1 MPNPSVL
8 TRSPSLSRPPRPL
21 RGVAALAAVLVC
33 GACCAGV
40 AWESWRATCERA
52 LDTLQ
57 AGADLYAQDLR
68 EHLDTRISHLRQI
81 AATLPAKGDASAS
94 LRQALQ
100 LWPGNTNLLLLGTDG
115 RVEASARQP
124 VDYPGMDARLPGD
137 TREAW
142 LGCAGGADRCAL
154 PPVPDP
160 ARPGSWLSAEMLR
173 IAAGRWL
180 VLEHPHLLS
189 PALQALLASYPRA
202 GLTVVRDVDGLPQV
216 GYPISLTPYGQAQRL
231 DLPLRSLLGSGS
243 GSYQGA
249 LGDRDQRSLGAW
261 VRVDG
266 LPYVVIAAVPRAAL
280 LGRWARD
287 LLPYAALLLGLA
299 LIAGWTFLREMR
311 RLRML
316 QNGNAQAMSTLG
328 RLSTLQGFRARTHE
342 LIAAAGA
349 EPELLRDICAAAV
362 ELCGLRLAWIG
373 RIDAQG
379 QLQVVAAAGAT
390 TYLEGLPVAL
400 RAHDEPA
407 EPFGDAWH
415 GGLAQLHEDLSG
427 PGSTWSGRA
436 AAHAMHAAAALPIR
450 RHGRL
455 DAVLSLYWAEAQEF
469 DPEYANVL
477 RDMGEDIGRGL
488 ERLDLI
494 AAQQEALRAH
504 ERQGELMRTV
514 FSQIDVLIASRS
526 ESELLETAC
535 TRLLE
540 GGLFAAAWIGQP
552 DDAGC
557 VRLVAAAGHAR
568 ETLDGLEM
576 RVSQNGADA
585 LSRTWFEGRR
595 AVETDVGSVLIE
607 PWQAYALADCV
618 QEAVTLPLRR
628 SGRLWAML
636 VLVANDSTDLDAIV
650 QDTLLRTAEL
660 ISQALTEI
668 DLKQLLQARESEQ
681 AHLARH
687 DALTGLANRLALE
700 QHLPHAMARARRG
713 GHQLAIGVLD
723 LDDFKPVN
731 DTYGHAAG
739 DRLLQQLATRLQAQL
754 RESDLLARLGGDEFV
769 LVLDELDAAHPRQVL
784 STVLGRLH
792 RAVEE
797 PFELSPGVQAEVGMS
812 MGLALYPEHGDE
824 PDSLLRQADGAL
836 YAAKAAKARR
846 ERWWLLS
853 GEQVDDAQEVELEPY
868 GEAAAELLE
877 KVQSELAQVDDEFL
891 EAFWRQMGPDSANAR
906 IVAMLTE
913 QEVLGLKAHQT
924 RHLRGLL
931 RPDLLREEQELA
943 ALRLGR
949 VHAMIGVDSAAAMAA
964 LSQYG
969 AALQRV
975 SQRLPLRLDARV
987 RLQTL
992 LQQRLA
998 LDLHAMQR
1006 GAVEVQ
1012 HQRQAHLAA
1021 MENQLDAWEQ
1031 SGQLAR
1037 HVVAHL
1043 GELAGICG
1051 VACGRPDADNRYVL
1065 EFGSGEAQGYL
1076 QALRDAGLDLD
1087 FRRGALDGAGA
1098 TQRAWTSGTIATDP
1112 NELAVEAFAP
1122 IARQF
1127 GVRSVAAIPLLDRH
1141 GHVHQVITLLGR
1153 HPGQFEAPAM
1163 RMWLDSAQ
1171 HHLGPAF
1178 QRALG
1183 GPAQQPIAATRRSR
1197 LHDLLYGGG
1206 LRLHVQPLVNL
1217 VTGQPDEVE
1226 VLARLQDGDNVLMPG
1241 GFLEAFGNHEL
1252 RILFRKGLE
1261 LALHWL
1267 RTWDAQGLQVGA
1279 SLNLPPSVLMDP
1291 ECPQWI
1297 AQALEH
1303 SRVDAT
1309 RLHLELLESHEDQ
1322 FDSERRD
1329 QAIASLSRL
1338 GVRLIMDDLGS
1349 GYSSLRRMRS
1359 LPFHT
1364 VKIDQHIV
1372 QQAQGEPVK
1381 TIAFVGALVR
1391 MAQGLNMQ
1399 VTMEGLETPDLVEM
1413 ALALGVER
1421 GQGYALARPMPAEHF
1436 ADWVR
1441 KWHWELDA
1449 GSPDTALGRQALLYS
1464 RDIAP
1469 LDWQRIIVSHQ
1480 QYRDALMRSLDGQG
1494 TPLQWRVV
1502 CRDDACL
1509 LGRWMRRHADT
1520 IWPSTRPVFLR
1531 AQQLHT
1537 EFHRQAGELLRKA
1550 EESRRPDRAMSELA
1564 AGALDRT
1571 SDRLVR
1577 ALHQLSWS
1585 IGAASEQDDAPDAAE
1600 QAAKARLQA

>member
-1 MPNPSVL
+1 M
-8 TRSPSLSRPPRPL
+8 
-21 RGVAALAAVLVC
+21 AALLLC
-33 GACCAGV
+33 GAFCASV
-40 AWESWRATCERA
+40 AWESWRATREHA
-52 LDTLQ
+52 LSTLQ
-57 AGADLYAQDLR
+57 ASADVYAQDLR

-100 LWPGNTNLLLLGTDG
+100 LWPDNSNLLLLGADG
-115 RVEASARQP
+115 RVLASARQP
-124 VDYPGMDARLPGD
+124 AGYPGLDPRLAPA

-142 LGCAGGADRCAL
+142 LACAAGAERCAL
-154 PPVPDP
+154 PPVPDA
-160 ARPGSWLSAEMLR
+160 ARPGRWLSAEMLR
-173 IAAGRWL
+173 IAQDRWL
-180 VLEHPHLLS
+180 VVVHPHLLS
-189 PALQALLASYPRA
+189 PALQALLAAYPQA

-216 GYPISLTPYGQAQRL
+216 GYPVSLTPYGQAQRL

-249 LGDRDQRSLGAW
+249 LGDRGQRSLGAW
-261 VRVDG
+261 VRVNG
-266 LPYVVIAAVPRAAL
+266 LPYVVIAAVPRSAL
-280 LGRWARD
+280 VARWARG
-287 LLPYAALLLGLA
+287 LLPYAALLLGLT
-299 LIAGWTFLREMR
+299 LIAGWMFLLEMR
-311 RLRML
+311 RLLML
-316 QNGNAQAMSTLG
+316 QKSNAQAMFILE
-328 RLSTLQGFRARTHE
+328 RLSTLQSFRARTHE
-342 LIAAAGA
+342 LIAGAGA

-390 TYLEGLPVAL
+390 SYLEGLPVAL
-400 RAHDEPA
+400 RAHEEPA
-407 EPFGDAWH
+407 EPFADAWR
-415 GGLAQLHEDLSG
+415 GGLAQLHDDLAG

-436 AAHAMHAAAALPIR
+436 AAHAVHAAAALPIR

-455 DAVLSLYWAEAQEF
+455 DAVLSLYWSEALDF

-494 AAQQEALRAH
+494 AAQQEALSAH

-526 ESELLETAC
+526 EGELLETAC

-552 DDAGC
+552 DEAGR
-557 VRLVAAAGHAR
+557 VHVVAAAGHAR
-568 ETLDGLEM
+568 ETLDGLEL
-576 RVSQNGADA
+576 RVEQDGADA

-595 AVETDVGSVLIE
+595 AVETEPDSPLIQ
-607 PWQAYALADCV
+607 PWQAYALADCT

-636 VLVANDSTDLDAIV
+636 VLVAIDSTDLDAIV

-784 STVLGRLH
+784 TTVLGRLH
-792 RAVEE
+792 RAVEQ

-836 YAAKAAKARR
+836 YAAKGAKARR
-846 ERWWLLS
+846 QRWWLLS
-853 GEQVDDAQEVELEPY
+853 GEQVDDAQQTELEPY
-868 GEAAAELLE
+868 GEEAAELLE
-877 KVQSELAQVDDEFL
+877 KVQSELAEVDEEFL
-891 EAFWRQMGPDSANAR
+891 EAFWRQMAPDSANAR
-906 IVAMLTE
+906 IVSILTDE
-913 QEVLGLKAHQT
+913 ELLGLKAHQT
-924 RHLRGLL
+924 RHLRALL
-931 RPDLLREEQELA
+931 APRLQREEQESA

-949 VHAMIGVDSAAAMAA
+949 VHAMIGVDSAAAMDT

-969 AALQRV
+969 AALQRAT
-975 SQRLPLRLDARV
+975 QRLPLRLDARV

-992 LQQRLA
+992 LQQRLS

-1006 GAVEVQ
+1006 GALEVQ

-1021 MENQLDAWEQ
+1021 MESRLDAWEQ
-1031 SGQLAR
+1031 SGQLPR

-1043 GELAGICG
+1043 GDLPGVCG

-1065 EFGSGEAQGYL
+1065 EFGHGEAQGYL

-1087 FRRGALDGAGA
+1087 FRRGALERPGA
-1098 TQRAWTSGTIATDP
+1098 TQRAWTSGAISTDA
-1112 NELAVEAFAP
+1112 NELAVPEFAP
-1122 IARQF
+1122 IASQF

-1163 RMWLDSAQ
+1163 RMWLESAQ

-1183 GPAQQPIAATRRSR
+1183 GPTQQPIAATRRSR

-1241 GFLEAFGNHEL
+1241 AFLEAFGNHEL

-1261 LALHWL
+1261 LTLHWL
-1267 RTWDAQGLQVGA
+1267 RTWDAQGLHLGA

-1329 QAIASLSRL
+1329 EAIASLSRL

-1372 QQAQGEPVK
+1372 QQAQDEPVK

-1399 VTMEGLETPDLVEM
+1399 VTMEGLESPDLVEM

-1436 ADWVR
+1436 AAWAH

-1537 EFHRQAGELLRKA
+1537 EFHRQAGELLREA
-1550 EESRRPDRAMSELA
+1550 EESHRPDRAMAELA
-1564 AGALDRT
+1564 AGALDRA

-1577 ALHQLSWS
+1577 ALHQLSWT
-1585 IGAASEQDDAPDAAE
+1585 IGAAGEHDEAAEPAE